1 MKINC
6 KQTIVKFPLADRIIL
21 ALLTVLM
28 FFFISSSVSF
38 APTRL
43 MSDSELSNVEGQA
56 LFQISN
62 LGDTGTGSANVIK
75 IDLGIDLNMF
85 AHMDSFRMGY
95 YTNADGNNGWDV
107 DTTNYYWG
115 SSDLTSTP
123 LVFKG
128 LFLELGFD
136 NISNNATRTLNY
148 LDIGTS
154 SASGTIMGTLN
165 TLNGM
170 IATSGTGQN
179 GGVLLRQTASGT
191 RTVSFNNWM
200 LSFVFATKY
209 TYHSSSGLHGIFIK
223 IPNYTTS

>member
-6 KQTIVKFPLADRIIL
+6 KQTIV
-21 ALLTVLM
+21 M

-62 LGDTGTGSANVIK
+62 LGNTGTGSANVIK

-85 AHMDSFRMGY
+85 AHMDSFRMGHY
-95 YTNADGNNGWDV
+95 DNGSETGWDV

-123 LVFKG
+123 LVFHG
-128 LFLELGFD
+128 MFLELGFD
-136 NISNNATRTLNY
+136 NITTATRTLNY

-154 SASGTIMGTLN
+154 SASGTILGSLN

-170 IATSGTGQN
+170 VATSGTGQN
-179 GGVLLRQTASGT
+179 GGVLLRQTASAT

-209 TYHSSSGLHGIFIK
+209 NYHSSTGLHGIFVK

>member
-6 KQTIVKFPLADRIIL
+6 KQTIVKFPFADRIIL
-21 ALLTVLM
+21 ALLTILM

-43 MSDSELSNVEGQA
+43 MSDSELSHVEGQA
-56 LFQISN
+56 LFQITNTSN
-62 LGDTGTGSANVIK
+62 ANGSANVIK
-75 IDLGIDLNMF
+75 IYLGIDLNMF

-95 YTNADGNNGWDV
+95 YKNSDNVTGWDV

-115 SSDLTSTP
+115 SSDLVSTP
-123 LVFKG
+123 LVWKG
-128 LFLELGFD
+128 VFLELGFD
-136 NISNNATRTLNY
+136 NISNSTTRTLNY

-154 SASGTIMGTLN
+154 SASGTILGSLN

-170 IATSGTGQN
+170 VATSGTGQN
-179 GGVLLRQTASGT
+179 GGILLRQTGSGT

-209 TYHSSSGLHGIFIK
+209 NYHTSTGLHGIFIK
-223 IPNYTTS
+223 IPNYSGQ